1 MAALDQTTPMRKDI
15 EIPEVK
21 DVYVA
26 AVHEFNEK
34 YRTTDWNA
42 YIINDGR
49 EPLEMVL
56 IIVQGYDDTNVT
68 THMRHKID
76 ILPSKGF
83 AKIEFMEDSVLGLN
97 NFFTITYFLGN
108 KMYEKRWEFP
118 AHSIQDDNAVTVPV
132 MNKKGV
138 LAR

>member
-1 MAALDQTTPMRKDI
+1 MRKDI

-21 DVYVA
+21 DVYIA

-34 YRTTDWNA
+34 YNTTDWNA
-42 YIINDGR
+42 YIINDSL

-56 IIVQGYDDTNVT
+56 MIVQGYDDKDMT

-76 ILPSKGF
+76 LLPAKAY
-83 AKIEFMEDSVLGLN
+83 AKIEFMEESILKLN
-97 NFFTITYFLGN
+97 NFFSVTYFLHN

-118 AHSIQDDNAVTVPV
+118 AHSIIDDNAVDLPV
-132 MNKKGV
+132 MAKKGV

>member
-1 MAALDQTTPMRKDI
+1 MRKDI

-21 DVYVA
+21 DVYIA

-34 YRTTDWNA
+34 YNTTDWNA
-42 YIINDGR
+42 YIINDSL

-56 IIVQGYDDTNVT
+56 MIVQGYDDKDMT

-76 ILPSKGF
+76 LLPAK
-83 AKIEFMEDSVLGLN
+83 AYTKIEFMEDSILKLN
-97 NFFTITYFLGN
+97 NFFSVTYFLHN

-118 AHSIQDDNAVTVPV
+118 AHSIVDDNAVDLPV
-132 MNKKGV
+132 MGKKGV

>member
-1 MAALDQTTPMRKDI
+1 MRKDI
-15 EIPEVK
+15 IIPEVK
-21 DVYVA
+21 DVYIA

-34 YRTTDWNA
+34 YNTTDWNV
-42 YIINDGR
+42 YIINDSS

-56 IIVQGYDDTNVT
+56 IIAQGYNDKDMTA
-68 THMRHKID
+68 HIRHKID
-76 ILPSKGF
+76 ILPAKGF
-83 AKIEFMEDSVLGLN
+83 AKVEYIDESVFKLN
-97 NFFTITYFLGN
+97 NFFSVTYFLNN

-118 AHSIQDDNAVTVPV
+118 AHSILNNNAVSLPV

>member
-1 MAALDQTTPMRKDI
+1 MRKDI
-15 EIPEVK
+15 EIPKVK

-42 YIINDGR
+42 YIINDGK

-56 IIVQGYDDTNVT
+56 IIVQGYDDKDVT
-68 THMRHKID
+68 THMRHRID
-76 ILPSKGF
+76 LLPAKGY
-83 AKIEFMEDSVLGLN
+83 AKIEFMEDSVLKLN
-97 NFFTITYFLGN
+97 NFFSVTYFLNN

-118 AHSIQDDNAVTVPV
+118 ANSIVDDNAVVLPV
-132 MNKKGV
+132 MRKDGV
-138 LAR
+138 LAI

>member
-1 MAALDQTTPMRKDI
+1 MKKDI

-26 AVHEFNEK
+26 AIHEFNEK
-34 YRTTDWNA
+34 YNTTDWNA
-42 YIINDGR
+42 YIINDGQ

-56 IIVQGYDDTNVT
+56 ITVQGYDTTNIT
-68 THMRHKID
+68 SYMRHKIEV
-76 ILPSKGF
+76 LPAKGF
-83 AKIEFMEDSVLGLN
+83 AKIEFMEDSVLKLN
-97 NFFTITYFLGN
+97 NFFSVTYFLNN

-118 AHSIQDDNAVTVPV
+118 AHSIQEDNAIMLAV
-132 MNKKGV
+132 MNKKGI

>member
-1 MAALDQTTPMRKDI
+1 MRKDI
-15 EIPEVK
+15 IIPEVK

-34 YRTTDWNA
+34 YNTTDWNI
-42 YIINDGR
+42 YIINNGT

-56 IIVQGYDDTNVT
+56 IIAQGYDDKDMT
-68 THMRHKID
+68 THMRHKIEL
-76 ILPSKGF
+76 LPAKGF
-83 AKIEFMEDSVLGLN
+83 AKIEYINESVFKLN
-97 NFFTITYFLGN
+97 NFFSVTYFLNN

-118 AHSIQDDNAVTVPV
+118 SNSIQEVNAVSLAV
-132 MNKKGV
+132 MNKNGV

>member
-1 MAALDQTTPMRKDI
+1 MRKDI

-21 DVYVA
+21 DVYIV

-34 YRTTDWNA
+34 YNTTDWNA
-42 YIINDGR
+42 YIINDSL

-56 IIVQGYDDTNVT
+56 MIVQGYDDKDMT

-76 ILPSKGF
+76 LLPAKAF
-83 AKIEFMEDSVLGLN
+83 AKIEFMEDSILKLN
-97 NFFTITYFLGN
+97 NFFSVTYFLHT

-118 AHSIQDDNAVTVPV
+118 AHSIVDDNTVILPV
-132 MNKKGV
+132 MAKKGV
-138 LAR
+138 LAK

>member
-1 MAALDQTTPMRKDI
+1 MRKDI
-15 EIPEVK
+15 IIPEVK
-21 DVYVA
+21 DVYIA

-34 YRTTDWNA
+34 YNTTDWNV
-42 YIINDGR
+42 YFINDSS

-56 IIVQGYDDTNVT
+56 IIAQGYNDKDMTA
-68 THMRHKID
+68 HIRHKID
-76 ILPSKGF
+76 ILPAKGF
-83 AKIEFMEDSVLGLN
+83 AKVEYIDESVFKLN
-97 NFFTITYFLGN
+97 NFFSVTYFLNN

-118 AHSIQDDNAVTVPV
+118 AHSILNNNAVSLPV